1 MSPGH
6 RIYRDFFIRNTYKN
20 HRIVD
25 KFYKTLG
32 EPEPQATGAVRKLR
46 GGSIFDKCTEEQL
59 NDALNELIKNSDT
72 ESYLYKQYR
81 AFVVNSVKKEL
92 DSDGSTLEARIT
104 RAGESFRSVVKHDR
118 FLAWDK
124 LNFEKFLR
132 VFTYK
137 CLELMQDGL
146 VEGYLAF
153 KVFNPKMVSIE
164 IQPYFNFKGKAYSD
178 DRWVSIVTDDFW
190 KPYVKDVYF
199 MSGFNRFWRTDRG
212 VYLGEYSWSH
222 FLETL
227 ATEWLDSDYLNGS
240 GELSESFCHHAKKYD
255 WKFVQYPENS
265 IEDFRSEVR
274 GYLMD
279 AWLYTGAPF
288 KQKDRVW
295 LEKDVDYIM
304 KYVHKLCS
312 GMIPLDVSEL
322 EIGRFYGINYKIDGC
337 FVDNRISHVMR
348 ITEIDSSHLSGYVI
362 GSTGVTRVNLDNIE
376 TIYEAR

>member
-1 MSPGH
+1 M
-6 RIYRDFFIRNTYKN
+6 
-20 HRIVD
+20 VD

-32 EPEPQATGAVRKLR
+32 EPEPQATGTVHKLR
-46 GGSIFDKCTEEQL
+46 GSSIFDKCTEEQL
-59 NDALNELIKNSDT
+59 NDALNELIKKSDT

-104 RAGESFRSVVKHDR
+104 RAGESFRSVVKHNR

-124 LNFEKFLR
+124 LNFAKFLR

-137 CLELMQDGL
+137 CLELMKDGL

-153 KVFNPKMVSIE
+153 KVFYPKMVSTE

-178 DRWVSIVTDDFW
+178 DRWVSIVTNDFW

-227 ATEWLDSDYLNGS
+227 ATEWLDSDYLDGS

-255 WKFVQYPENS
+255 WRFVSNSMFDNAVEENN
-265 IEDFRSEVR
+265 FRSEVR
-274 GYLMD
+274 AYLMD

-288 KQKDRVW
+288 KQKDRIW
-295 LEKDVDYIM
+295 LEKDVDYVM
-304 KYVHKLCS
+304 KYVSSLCK
-312 GMIPLDVSEL
+312 GETPLDVSEL
-322 EIGRFYGINYKIDGC
+322 EIGRFYGINYKAEEKMKSC
-337 FVDNRISHVMR
+337 PMR
-348 ITEIDSSHLSGYVI
+348 LTEIGPLHIAGYVV
-362 GSTGVTRVNLDNIE
+362 GNVEDADWGVTRLNLDNIE